1 MCDRGGGGGGGTE
14 KGGSDY
20 RGMQE
25 AGYAQKT
32 TQVSPA
38 CVDQTSWS
46 TG

>member
-1 MCDRGGGGGGGTE
+1 MVHVGRGEGGGGDS
-14 KGGSDY
+14 SDY
-20 RGMQE
+20 RGIQE

-38 CVDQTSWS
+38 CLDQTSWS